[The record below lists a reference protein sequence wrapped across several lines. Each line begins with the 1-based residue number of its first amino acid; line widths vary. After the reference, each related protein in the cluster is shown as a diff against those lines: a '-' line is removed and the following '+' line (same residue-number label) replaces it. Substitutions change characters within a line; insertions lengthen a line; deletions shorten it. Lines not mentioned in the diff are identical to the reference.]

1 MNQMKL
7 NVLKNNI
14 IKAKD
19 IIVMSKKIVIVLALI
34 YSAVGFSKDLNS
46 RLGIGIKNN
55 TSDDVPQVAAVYYPN
70 PEFGVT
76 GGVGIDTQKNQSKF
90 VVNGGVRKI
99 LFRENQM
106 NFYFGGQLG
115 IVNYETA
122 GEKQNGFELTAI
134 FGGEFFFTG
143 LDSLA
148 FTFEGGAGIAS
159 LKETRFR
166 TVADSP
172 LKAGIIFYF

>member
-1 MNQMKL
+1 MDKMKFQVKQKSHWL
-7 NVLKNNI
+7 QVFVFALALGCFFSQNLL
-14 IKAKD
+14 AKD
-19 IIVMSKKIVIVLALI
+19 LS
-34 YSAVGFSKDLNS
+34 S

-55 TSDDVPQVAAVYYPN
+55 ASEDVPSLAVVFFPN
-70 PEFGVT
+70 NDFAVT
-76 GGVGIDTQKNQSKF
+76 GGLGIDTQKDQSKF
-90 VVNGGVRKI
+90 VVSGGVRKI

-115 IVNYETA
+115 VVNFETA
-122 GEKQNGFELTAI
+122 GDKQNGFELNAL

-143 LDSLA
+143 LESLA

-159 LKETRFR
+159 LKEVRFR

-172 LKAGIIFYF
+172 LRAGIIFYF